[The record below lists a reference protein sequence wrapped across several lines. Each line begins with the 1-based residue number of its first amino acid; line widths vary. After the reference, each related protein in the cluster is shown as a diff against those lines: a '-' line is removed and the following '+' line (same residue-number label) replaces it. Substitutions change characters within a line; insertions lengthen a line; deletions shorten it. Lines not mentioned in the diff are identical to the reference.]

1 MTAEKRYAAALY
13 MLQAWEQAA
22 FNRDDLTRAVEKEP
36 QKWQYA
42 KAFPVAAAAAEIM
55 IDALESMDSK
65 RSSKRSL
72 TAAKNIIANCPRQ
85 DLQGVFEDGGK
96 YCICDGYRAIRY
108 NADMESLPRAAG
120 RLDLDKI
127 MRDAER
133 AELLELP
140 TAAAVR
146 AWIAAHGGKK
156 GAAEQPYI
164 IAGLV
169 AVNARYLLDML
180 QGLDNCR
187 MYVPANDHSAIY
199 CEGDNGDGVLLP
211 VRVASHKPEA
221 AEIAAAWEAR
231 RRSANVA

>member
-22 FNRDDLTRAVEKEP
+22 FNSDDLTRAVEKEP

-72 TAAKNIIANCPRQ
+72 TAAKNIISNCLRQ

-96 YCICDGYRAIRY
+96 YCVCDGFRAIRY

-120 RLDLDKI
+120 RIDLDKI

-140 TAAAVR
+140 TAAKREPRSSLILSPVLSPSTRGICWICSR
-146 AWIAAHGGKK
+146 AWTTAGCMYRPTITALFIARGTTATAYYFRSAWRLISRRRQRSQQHGR
-156 GAAEQPYI
+156 P
-164 IAGLV
+164 
-169 AVNARYLLDML
+169 
-180 QGLDNCR
+180 
-187 MYVPANDHSAIY
+187 
-199 CEGDNGDGVLLP
+199 GDGPPML
-211 VRVASHKPEA
+211 HKGLTGTG
-221 AEIAAAWEAR
+221 
-231 RRSANVA
+231 NT